1 MIYFFYGDE
10 EFNISNEI
18 KKLKD
23 KLDKNFI
30 QMAYKEISNPKFP
43 DLIAAVSSQPMMFGK
58 MLIVID
64 CIKYFKSKSDDD
76 GGFDDKELKQ
86 LEEALE
92 NHNENLDIVF
102 RAYAEPDS
110 KKKTA
115 VDKRKKIFKILSKYN
130 AQEFSQIPSYKTDE
144 LESWIK
150 AQAKKHD
157 LKIENDAVSLLLLQ
171 VGSNLR
177 LLDSELEKLK
187 IYVKDKS
194 ATKDVV
200 KEICVNN
207 DDLFAFVDY
216 LSSGNIAKALCEY
229 QKLLT
234 TKHPLAILS
243 VLHTMLHTKIQIKA
257 NSLHYSPD
265 EIAKMIN
272 MHPYRVKLEM
282 SKLKNI
288 SLKNLV
294 KLKENLTEA
303 EYKIKTGRSSLS
315 PEREVEYALLQ

>member
-10 EFNISNEI
+10 EFNISSEI

-43 DLIAAVSSQPMMFGK
+43 DLIAAVLSQPMMFGR

-64 CIKYFKSKSDDD
+64 CIKYFKSKSDDE

-86 LEEALE
+86 LEDALE

-102 RAYAEPDS
+102 RACIDNDG
-110 KKKTA
+110 KKKA
-115 VDKRKKIFKILSKYN
+115 GVDKRKKIFKILSKYN
-130 AQEFSQIPSYKTDE
+130 AQEFIQIPSYKTEE
-144 LESWIK
+144 LEAWIK
-150 AQAKKHD
+150 NQAKKHD
-157 LKIENDAVSLLLLQ
+157 LKIENDAVSHLLLQ

-177 LLDSELEKLK
+177 LLNSELEKLK
-187 IYVKDKS
+187 VYVKDKS
-194 ATKDVV
+194 VTKDIV

-216 LSSGNIAKALCEY
+216 LSSGDLAKALNEY
-229 QKLLT
+229 QKLLMA
-234 TKHPLAILS
+234 KHPLAILS
-243 VLHTMLHTKIQIKA
+243 VLHTMLHSKIQIKA
-257 NSLHYSPD
+257 NSLQYSPD

-282 SKLKNI
+282 GKLKNI
-288 SLKNLV
+288 SLKALV

-303 EYKIKTGRSSLS
+303 EYRIKTGKTSLP
-315 PEREVEYALLQ
+315 PEREVEYALLR